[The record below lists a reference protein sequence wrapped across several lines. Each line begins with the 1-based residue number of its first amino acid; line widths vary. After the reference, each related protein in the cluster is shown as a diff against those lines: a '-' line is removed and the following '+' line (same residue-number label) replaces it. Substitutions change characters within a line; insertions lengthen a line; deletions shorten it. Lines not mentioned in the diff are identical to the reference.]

1 MSKPAARQGDTTA
14 HGGTI
19 AVGCP
24 TVLIGGKPA
33 ARMGDM
39 HTCPMQ
45 TPGTP
50 PIPHVGGPIILG
62 SPTVLIGGT
71 TAARVGD
78 QCTCVGPPDVIA
90 VGEFTVLIGESG
102 GGSAGGGGGAGGG
115 QASGQAEQGAAADT
129 SREESRE
136 GEEEE
141 HYLDVKV
148 IDKGGKPITGCYYHL
163 SGPGGIDESGA
174 VTGRITRSLTQAG
187 SCDIE
192 IKAITRTDWSKRS
205 ARDGETVKLQ
215 IETAGIDDGAP
226 AHIEVFERDTHHPDR
241 KIEQLTDLAISAG
254 KIEHDWHYEWQDED
268 EDETQQARGT
278 QQYFNPSFYF
288 TVRVDGCEAR
298 SNILEYADFIELNLR
313 DDNDEPVANANY
325 RVFLSSGEVREG
337 QLDGNGYVKL
347 ENVPAGP
354 WNVEFPDYG
363 GLEETTQSDDSSGGS
378 GTQSDESGGGSETQ
392 SETASGAGGTQSE
405 SEPAEEPQSDE
416 SQTATEDVWQYNQLT
431 GELIRNG
438 QVVGTG
444 YSGSRSGGGLNNP
457 AMENVRGVGPIP
469 SGPWRIG
476 SPYDHDR
483 KGPVTMRLTPDGHAA
498 HGRTGFLIHGDSLS
512 NPGDASEGCI
522 VLPRGI
528 RETIANSGIDVLE
541 VIGGGGTQSGGSGA
555 GGDDT
560 QSD

>member
-71 TAARVGD
+71 PAARVGD

-90 VGEFTVLIGESG
+90 MGEFTVLIGESG
-102 GGSAGGGGGAGGG
+102 GGSAGGGGGAGAG
-115 QASGQAEQGAAADT
+115 QASGQTEQGAAADV
-129 SREESRE
+129 SQEESRE

-141 HYLDVKV
+141 HYLDVKIV
-148 IDKGGKPITGCYYHL
+148 DKGGKPITGCYYHL

-187 SCDIE
+187 SFDIE
-192 IKAITRTDWSKRS
+192 IKAITKADWSKRS
-205 ARDGETVKLQ
+205 ARDGETVKIQ
-215 IETAGIDDGAP
+215 VETAGIDDGAV
-226 AHIEVFERDTHHPDR
+226 AHVEVFERDTHHADR
-241 KIEQLTDLAISAG
+241 KIEQLTDLTVSAG

-278 QQYFNPSFYF
+278 QHYFNPSFYF

-313 DDNDEPVANANY
+313 DDNDEPVANAAY
-325 RVFLSSGEVREG
+325 RVFLSSGEIREG
-337 QLDGNGYVKL
+337 QLDGNGYAKL

-354 WNVEFPDYG
+354 WNVEFPEYG
-363 GLEETTQSDDSSGGS
+363 GLEESTQSDDSSGGTD
-378 GTQSDESGGGSETQ
+378 TQTDESGEGDETQ
-392 SETASGAGGTQSE
+392 SETTPGAGGSQSE
-405 SEPAEEPQSDE
+405 SPSEES
-416 SQTATEDVWQYNQLT
+416 TEDLWQYNQLT

-444 YSGSRSGGGLNNP
+444 YSGSRANGGLNNP
-457 AMENVRGVGPIP
+457 AMEHLRDVGPIP
-469 SGPWRIG
+469 TGRWQIG
-476 SPYDHDR
+476 SPFNHEK
-483 KGPVTMRLTPDGHAA
+483 KGPLTMPLTPIGHAA

-512 NPGDASEGCI
+512 NPGNASEGCI
-522 VLPRGI
+522 VLPPEV
-528 RETIANSGIDVLE
+528 RETLADSGINILE
-541 VIGGGGTQSGGSGA
+541 VIGRAGDQSNDPAEGS
-555 GGDDT
+555 DT